1 MISHVNFSSKLRN
14 TNVLN
19 SNVKNKKDND
29 KSSFENKNLL
39 VMGLGAL
46 AISGIAFVMINKL
59 KHPGKTGKDSQQISH
74 KFFKY
79 VNGFENFYQRQD
91 ESFQNIIDRQSSLK
105 NEKVLKKRK
114 KYLTKRAGC
123 AKLTKL
129 LTRAARDCTL

>member
-79 VNGFENFYQRQD
+79 SLIPFPSLPIIIAIFEEKFISGKLIP
-91 ESFQNIIDRQSSLK
+91 SFTSVPYIS
-105 NEKVLKKRK
+105 
-114 KYLTKRAGC
+114 
-123 AKLTKL
+123 
-129 LTRAARDCTL
+129 